1 MSRRAADPDFSGTE
15 EYNFF
20 LCVLFPSDELKI
32 YSYDRVVTDKN
43 GYTFASFLDK
53 IKDGFDITL
62 VGNRPYRPADKGEFG
77 IYSDSTW
84 YRARAHSALRSDD
97 PVSGLDVSL
106 LQDHILAP
114 ILGIRD
120 PKTDPRIRFVGE
132 IKGFEALEKMADAS
146 GGIAFSMHPT
156 SMDELLRI
164 ADSGRLMPPK
174 STWFEP
180 KLRSGLFIHRF

>member
-1 MSRRAADPDFSGTE
+1 MRRLFSLWNYHMLADDTQ
-15 EYNFF
+15 
-20 LCVLFPSDELKI
+20 D
-32 YSYDRVVTDKN
+32 
-43 GYTFASFLDK
+43 TFQL
-53 IKDGFDITL
+53 
-62 VGNRPYRPADKGEFG
+62 
-77 IYSDSTW
+77 
-84 YRARAHSALRSDD
+84 
-97 PVSGLDVSL
+97 
-106 LQDHILAP
+106 ILAP

-146 GGIAFSMHPT
+146 SGIAFSMHPT